1 MPVGGALVLMG
12 DVEHLRFA
20 EIVAD
25 QLQSDRQAPGIEAAR
40 QAHARQACQ
49 VGGNGV
55 EVVQIH
61 FDRVVGFLDE
71 LERSTKNGKGE
82 DVVADL
88 ERFVEV
94 VGYQAADFLRLQKK
108 NNKETKREHI

>member
-1 MPVGGALVLMG
+1 MPVGGAMVLVG

-55 EVVQIH
+55 EVVQVH
-61 FDRVVGFLDE
+61 LDRVVGFLDE
-71 LERSTKNGKGE
+71 LESSTGRGGAE
-82 DVVADL
+82 DVVVV
-88 ERFVEV
+88 FVCFVVV
-94 VGYQAADFLRLQKK
+94 VGVLVSVFLRLQV
-108 NNKETKREHI
+108 IGVVVVVCV